1 MNARSFSSRCKRAIL
16 NPHNATLRV
25 ADVSF
30 AASFARLV
38 GMRGSSKVR
47 TSAANKSSSLFGF
60 GFLGRNAASSKLP
73 QLFTGGF
80 CSFVRPQL
88 RQQFSMAL
96 CKMLSCGQTLK
107 VFNPVV
113 GLNPVN
119 VMHLFGGI
127 KTFHPAH
134 RHNAVHKHLAAHA
147 EIAPVVLGWR
157 VWAVL
162 SENFSAARNSVKVV
176 ISPVFNAV
184 HRKANHVVPP
194 LVANKI
200 TFTPA

>member
-38 GMRGSSKVR
+38 GMRGSGEVR

-80 CSFVRPQL
+80 SPFVFPVCAKNVSVFFRKVLVL
-88 RQQFSMAL
+88 RQTFQ
-96 CKMLSCGQTLK
+96 

-119 VMHLFGGI
+119 VMHLFGGV
-127 KTFHPAH
+127 KTLHPAH
-134 RHNAVHKHLAAHA
+134 RHNAVHKHFAAHA
-147 EIAPVVLGWR
+147 EIARIVLGRR
-157 VWAVL
+157 VRTVL
-162 SENFSAARNSVKVV
+162 SENFSAARNGVKVV
-176 ISPVFNAV
+176 INPVFNAV

-200 TFTPA
+200 IFTPA